1 MPLIRTFR
9 VRRLQEVE
17 VSVAGHTGGYYV
29 DALCADDNACLTVFG
44 PCTWVSKDLCS
55 LCRDRITHSATLEAE
70 IEEATHA

>member
-1 MPLIRTFR
+1 MSHGIP
-9 VRRLQEVE
+9 RRCREC
-17 VSVAGHTGGYYV
+17 G
-29 DALCADDNACLTVFG
+29 CADDNACLTVFG